1 MEVIMIPFKDLV
13 WGVFYSLVILGLLL
27 LIIGFTYGYLLKSNN
42 IKIIINM
49 TLVKFLAYT
58 ICFVLVVFYDPAH
71 NRTIF
76 QIPWIFHI
84 PNQISL
90 ANLFVAILSLLEAVD
105 NLIKF
110 IQREN
115 PILQSV
121 GSSIKQEQ

>member
-1 MEVIMIPFKDLV
+1 MEGIMISFNDLV
-13 WGVFYSLVILGLLL
+13 WGVFYFLIILGLLVF
-27 LIIGFTYGYLLKSNN
+27 IIGFTYGFLIKANN

-49 TLVKFLAYT
+49 TLVKFLAYS

-90 ANLFVAILSLLEAVD
+90 ANLFVAILSLFEAVD
-105 NLIKF
+105 NLIHF
-110 IQREN
+110 IKREN
-115 PILQSV
+115 RIMQSV
-121 GSSIKQEQ
+121 DSSIKQAK

>member
-13 WGVFYSLVILGLLL
+13 WGVFYFLVILGLLVV
-27 LIIGFTYGYLLKSNN
+27 IIGFTYGYLIKSNN

-90 ANLFVAILSLLEAVD
+90 ANLFVAILSLFEAVD

-115 PILQSV
+115 RIMESV
-121 GSSIKQEQ
+121 DSSIKQAK

>member
-110 IQREN
+110 IQREK

-121 GSSIKQEQ
+121 GSSIKQEK